1 MLIGK
6 GFEAVTCEFAFVWS
20 FRSSRQSPEP
30 LRPSAASPR
39 FNCSRR
45 ASRSLSHVLLRFWIT
60 VLCRSVSFCRLHAL
74 SAAEG

>member
-6 GFEAVTCEFAFVWS
+6 GFEAVTCE

-45 ASRSLSHVLLRFWIT
+45 ASRSLSHVLVRFWIT
-60 VLCRSVSFCRLHAL
+60 VLCRSVSFCRLHVL